1 MFSKDREKKKLIEF
15 GFLVGNWI
23 LKNLLDGF

>member
-15 GFLVGNWI
+15 GFPVGNWI